1 MRAIFGKCSSLY
13 VLSIL
18 VLLMALLTWSLRRQQ
33 KLQTRL
39 STLQNSPANA
49 SQASQDQRVTQ
60 RAVALLYQALL
71 ADTRLTYAAKTETW
85 ANYGGKTM
93 RSEARV
99 VRAPQKLAIEYLSG
113 DKQGLHTGFSERWF
127 WRQENNGEPARPI
140 ASMMRDTS
148 ELATRRFAT
157 LLENYGAQ
165 WENTSEVDGRP
176 VEVVELWPF
185 NPVDGALG
193 PGKKL
198 WIDSATNLVLRVETY
213 NHQRQSVMGS
223 ELREV
228 NYNPQLAPD
237 TFKEP
242 QTILAGAEK
251 EPWIAQDMGQDA
263 EAVARSTGMMPP
275 RLEEADLP
283 PGFRLEG
290 VGMHH
295 CNKEK
300 EGYAALSRY
309 TDGLNTLTL
318 FAMKNGAGKKPTG
331 EQSCE
336 FGPGA
341 VVMRD
346 TAQGCVIAVGDLP
359 PATLRRMVEKA
370 RIEVA
375 PSR

>member
-13 VLSIL
+13 VLSVF

-39 STLQNSPANA
+39 FTLQNTPT
-49 SQASQDQRVTQ
+49 QAAQEQRVTQ

-71 ADTRLTYAAKTETW
+71 SDTHLTYTANTQTW
-85 ANYGGKTM
+85 ANYGGKMM
-93 RSEARV
+93 RSQARV
-99 VRAPQKLAIEYLSG
+99 ARAPQKLAIEYLSG
-113 DKQGLHTGFSERWF
+113 DKRGLHTGFSERWF
-127 WRQENNGEPARPI
+127 WRQENGGAPARPF

-157 LLENYGAQ
+157 LLENYGARWQ
-165 WENTSEVDGRP
+165 GRSEVDGRA
-176 VEVVELWPF
+176 VEIVELWPF
-185 NPVDGALG
+185 QPVDGARG

-213 NHQRQSVMGS
+213 NHQRQPVMGS
-223 ELREV
+223 ELSDV

-242 QTILAGAEK
+242 QTILAGVEK
-251 EPWIAQDMGQDA
+251 EPLMAQDMGQDA
-263 EAVARSTGMMPP
+263 QSVARSTGMMPP
-275 RLEEADLP
+275 HVEADDLP
-283 PGFRLEG
+283 PGFQLEA
-290 VGMHH
+290 VGMHR
-295 CNKEK
+295 CSNVPAKNS
-300 EGYAALSRY
+300 YAALSRY

-318 FAMKNGAGKKPTG
+318 FSLKEGAKDKPIG

-341 VVMRD
+341 VVVRD
-346 TAQGCVIAVGDLP
+346 TAQGRLIAVGDLP
-359 PATLRRMVEKA
+359 TATLRRMVEKA
-370 RIEVA
+370 RVEIA
-375 PSR
+375 AN